1 MLCPQV
7 VALQHPWG
15 EKIPVFWKIPGIG
28 TKIRNF
34 LDFHFILWHLMIHQM
49 GSIHHKRAT
58 PSAADPWRFR
68 SAWNS
73 VHQLTLVQVCNSSLW
88 LAFLSFH
95 HGNKSSNMYLIINLI
110 FHLWLMT
117 HTHHLPESTFF
128 WVHRSWES
136 LNHWIIVGLH
146 TEAQAVD
153 INPARFRPFQGVP
166 HRNTIP
172 LKDGPGRRPAAA
184 SAEPT
189 RNYSSKFKPPK
200 RWLPHTETP
209 CHRRTDLA
217 FRLRLPLPSA
227 AFWTDTSN

>member
-34 LDFHFILWHLMIHQM
+34 LDLHFILWHLMIHQM

-136 LNHWIIVGLH
+136 LNHCGSSHRGTGCGYQSCQIQTFPRSATPKH
-146 TEAQAVD
+146 HATEG
-153 INPARFRPFQGVP
+153 R
-166 HRNTIP
+166 T
-172 LKDGPGRRPAAA
+172 GPKACGC
-184 SAEPT
+184 
-189 RNYSSKFKPPK
+189 
-200 RWLPHTETP
+200 L
-209 CHRRTDLA
+209 C
-217 FRLRLPLPSA
+217 
-227 AFWTDTSN
+227 WTDKKL